1 MTVPVGRKKFTVK
14 EYYKMAESGILKP
27 VDRVE
32 LLDGDIITMSPIKSK
47 HAGIVTHLLEL
58 LILDLVGKATILSQ
72 SPITLSDYSEPEP
85 DIVIAKFKEDRYR
98 SDHPTPSEI
107 FLLIEVSDSTL
118 LIDRKTKKN
127 LYAEA
132 NIPEYWIFDVKN
144 KLVEVFRSPV
154 DGKYTNTV
162 IFKTG
167 SLKSDQ
173 VDFQLDVE
181 KMF

>member
-14 EYYKMAESGILKP
+14 EYYKMADTGILKP

-47 HAGIVTHLLEL
+47 HAGIVTHLLEI

-98 SDHPTPSEI
+98 SNHPTPSEI
-107 FLLIEVSDSTL
+107 YLLIEVSDSTL

-144 KLVEVFRSPV
+144 KQVEIFRNPV
-154 DGKYTNTV
+154 DGKYTDAST
-162 IFKTG
+162 FKTG
-167 SLKSDQ
+167 DLRCGQ
-173 VDFQLDVE
+173 IDFQLDLD
-181 KMF
+181 KIF